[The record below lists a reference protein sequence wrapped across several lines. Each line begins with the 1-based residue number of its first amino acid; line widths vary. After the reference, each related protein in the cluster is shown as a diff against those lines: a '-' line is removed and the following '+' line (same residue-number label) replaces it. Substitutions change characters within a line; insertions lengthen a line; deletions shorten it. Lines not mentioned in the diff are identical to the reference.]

1 MMTSHKIIVLAVL
14 ASLLGSGAAYAIS
27 DRYRDL
33 SARLTTNAEQ
43 ELLQGKAQQADELLN
58 LALTA
63 DPGNAAAYVLKGQA
77 QSKLDN
83 KEEALRLITVGLD
96 IEPGDQAALK
106 LQGEAALA
114 LGDVEQAETALTRLR
129 TVCKAPCEA
138 ANDLAAAIE
147 TDRAAQDAGSA
158 TQEAGSASQKE

>member
-1 MMTSHKIIVLAVL
+1 MMTSRKTPIFILAGF
-14 ASLLGSGAAYAIS
+14 LLGTSTAHAIS

-43 ELLQGKAQQADELLN
+43 VLLQGKAEDADDMLN

-63 DPGNAAAYVLKGQA
+63 DPGNARAYVLKGQA
-77 QSKLDN
+77 QGKLDN
-83 KEEALRLITVGLD
+83 KEEALRLISVGLE
-96 IEPGDQAALK
+96 IEPGNQAALK

-114 LGDVEQAETALTRLR
+114 VGELEQAETALSRLR
-129 TVCKAPCEA
+129 TVCNAPCEA

-147 TDRAAQDAGSA
+147 TDRAAQED
-158 TQEAGSASQKE
+158 

>member
-1 MMTSHKIIVLAVL
+1 MMTSRKTPIFILA
-14 ASLLGSGAAYAIS
+14 ACFLGTSAAHAIS

-43 ELLQGKAQQADELLN
+43 VLLQGKAEDADDILN

-63 DPGNAAAYVLKGQA
+63 DPGNARAYVLKGQA
-77 QSKLDN
+77 QGKLDN
-83 KEEALRLITVGLD
+83 KEEALRLISVGLE
-96 IEPGDQAALK
+96 IEPGNQAALK

-114 LGDVEQAETALTRLR
+114 VGELEQAETALSRLR

-147 TDRAAQDAGSA
+147 TDRAAQED
-158 TQEAGSASQKE
+158 

>member
-1 MMTSHKIIVLAVL
+1 MKTSRKIP
-14 ASLLGSGAAYAIS
+14 SLLLVATLVGTSAAHAIS

-43 ELLQGKAQQADELLN
+43 VLLQGKAADADDMLN

-63 DPGNAAAYVLKGQA
+63 DPGNARAYVLKGQA
-77 QSKLDN
+77 QGKLEN
-83 KEEALRLITVGLD
+83 KEEALRLISVGLE
-96 IEPGDQAALK
+96 IEPGNQAALK

-114 LGDVEQAETALTRLR
+114 IGELEQAETALSRLR

-147 TDRAAQDAGSA
+147 TDRAAQ
-158 TQEAGSASQKE
+158 EAE

>member
-1 MMTSHKIIVLAVL
+1 MMTSRKTPILFLV
-14 ASLLGSGAAYAIS
+14 ASLMGTSAAFAVS

-43 ELLQGKAQQADELLN
+43 VLLQGKAEAADNMLN

-63 DPGNAAAYVLKGQA
+63 DPGNARAYVLKGQA
-77 QSKLDN
+77 QGKLDN
-83 KEEALRLITVGLD
+83 KEEALRLISVGLE
-96 IEPGDQAALK
+96 IEPGNQSALK

-114 LGDVEQAETALTRLR
+114 IGELEQAETALSRLR

-147 TDRAAQDAGSA
+147 TDRAAQ
-158 TQEAGSASQKE
+158 EAE

>member
-1 MMTSHKIIVLAVL
+1 MMKSRKITTLALL
-14 ASLLGSGAAYAIS
+14 ASLLGTGAAHAIS

-33 SARLTTNAEQ
+33 SARLATNAEQ
-43 ELLQGKAQQADELLN
+43 ELLQGKPQQADELLN

-63 DPGNAAAYVLKGQA
+63 DPGNAQAYVMKGQA
-77 QSKLDN
+77 QGKLDN
-83 KEEALRLITVGLD
+83 KEEALRLIAVGLD

-114 LGDVEQAETALTRLR
+114 LGDVEQAQTALTRLR

-147 TDRAAQDAGSA
+147 AGSAAQEAGSA
-158 TQEAGSASQKE
+158 TQEAGSATQED

>member
-1 MMTSHKIIVLAVL
+1 MMTSRKTPIFILA
-14 ASLLGSGAAYAIS
+14 ACLLGTSAAHAIS

-33 SARLTTNAEQ
+33 SVRLTTNAEQ
-43 ELLQGKAQQADELLN
+43 VLLQGKAEDADDMLD

-63 DPGNAAAYVLKGQA
+63 DPGNARAYVLKGQA
-77 QSKLDN
+77 QGKLDN
-83 KEEALRLITVGLD
+83 KEEALRLISVGLE
-96 IEPGDQAALK
+96 IEPGDQTALK

-114 LGDVEQAETALTRLR
+114 IGELEQAETALSRLR

-147 TDRAAQDAGSA
+147 TDRAAQED
-158 TQEAGSASQKE
+158 

>member
-1 MMTSHKIIVLAVL
+1 MMTSRKMHTLIVLTT
-14 ASLLGSGAAYAIS
+14 LLSTSATHAIS

-33 SARLTTNAEQ
+33 SARLTTDAEQ
-43 ELLQGKAQQADELLN
+43 VLLQGKADAADDLLN

-63 DPGNAAAYVLKGQA
+63 DPGNARAYVLKGQA
-77 QSKLDN
+77 QGRLDN
-83 KEEALRLITVGLD
+83 KEEALRLISVGLD
-96 IEPGDQAALK
+96 IDPGDPTALK

-114 LGDVEQAETALTRLR
+114 LGEIEQAETALSRLR

-147 TDRAAQDAGSA
+147 TDRAAQED
-158 TQEAGSASQKE
+158 

>member
-1 MMTSHKIIVLAVL
+1 MMTSRKTPIFILV
-14 ASLLGSGAAYAIS
+14 ASLLGTSAAFAVS

-43 ELLQGKAQQADELLN
+43 VLLQGKAEAADNMLN

-63 DPGNAAAYVLKGQA
+63 DPGNARAYVLKGQA
-77 QSKLDN
+77 QGELDN
-83 KEEALRLITVGLD
+83 KEEALRLISVGLE
-96 IEPGDQAALK
+96 IEPGNQSALK

-114 LGDVEQAETALTRLR
+114 IGELEQAETALSRLR

-147 TDRAAQDAGSA
+147 TDRAAQ
-158 TQEAGSASQKE
+158 EAE

>member
-1 MMTSHKIIVLAVL
+1 MMTSRKMHTLIVLAT
-14 ASLLGSGAAYAIS
+14 LLSTSAAHAIS

-33 SARLTTNAEQ
+33 SARLTTDAEQ
-43 ELLQGKAQQADELLN
+43 VLLQGKADAADDLLN

-63 DPGNAAAYVLKGQA
+63 DPGNARAYVLKGQA
-77 QSKLDN
+77 QGRLDN
-83 KEEALRLITVGLD
+83 KEEALRLISVGLD
-96 IEPGDQAALK
+96 IDPGDPTALK

-114 LGDVEQAETALTRLR
+114 LGEIEQAETALSRLR

-147 TDRAAQDAGSA
+147 TDRAAQED
-158 TQEAGSASQKE
+158 

>member
-1 MMTSHKIIVLAVL
+1 MMTSRKMHTLIVLTT
-14 ASLLGSGAAYAIS
+14 LLSTSAAHAIS

-33 SARLTTNAEQ
+33 SARLTTDAEQ
-43 ELLQGKAQQADELLN
+43 VLLQGKADAADDLLN

-63 DPGNAAAYVLKGQA
+63 DPGNARAYVLKGQA
-77 QSKLDN
+77 QGRLDN
-83 KEEALRLITVGLD
+83 KEEALRLISVGLD
-96 IEPGDQAALK
+96 IDPGDPTALK

-114 LGDVEQAETALTRLR
+114 LGEIEQAETALSRLR

-147 TDRAAQDAGSA
+147 TDRAAQED
-158 TQEAGSASQKE
+158 

>member
-1 MMTSHKIIVLAVL
+1 MMTSRKTPIFILA
-14 ASLLGSGAAYAIS
+14 ACLLGASAAHAIS

-43 ELLQGKAQQADELLN
+43 VLLQGKAEDADDMLN

-63 DPGNAAAYVLKGQA
+63 DPGNARAYVLKGQA
-77 QSKLDN
+77 QGKLDN
-83 KEEALRLITVGLD
+83 KEEALRLISVGLE
-96 IEPGDQAALK
+96 IEPGDQTALK

-114 LGDVEQAETALTRLR
+114 IGELEQAETALSRLR

-147 TDRAAQDAGSA
+147 TDRAAQED
-158 TQEAGSASQKE
+158 

>member
-1 MMTSHKIIVLAVL
+1 MMTSRKTPIFILV
-14 ASLLGSGAAYAIS
+14 ASLLGTSAALAVS

-43 ELLQGKAQQADELLN
+43 VLLQGKAEAADNMLN

-63 DPGNAAAYVLKGQA
+63 DPGNARAYVLKGQA
-77 QSKLDN
+77 QGKLDN
-83 KEEALRLITVGLD
+83 KKEALRLISVGLE
-96 IEPGDQAALK
+96 IEPGNQSALK

-114 LGDVEQAETALTRLR
+114 IGKLEQAETALSRLR

-147 TDRAAQDAGSA
+147 TDRAAQ
-158 TQEAGSASQKE
+158 EAE

>member
-1 MMTSHKIIVLAVL
+1 MMTSRKTPILILV
-14 ASLLGSGAAYAIS
+14 ASLMGTSAAFAVS

-43 ELLQGKAQQADELLN
+43 VLLQGKVEAADNMLN

-63 DPGNAAAYVLKGQA
+63 DPGNARAYVLKGQA
-77 QSKLDN
+77 QGKLDN
-83 KEEALRLITVGLD
+83 KEEALRLISVGLE
-96 IEPGDQAALK
+96 IEPGNQSALI

-114 LGDVEQAETALTRLR
+114 IGELEQAETALSRLR

-147 TDRAAQDAGSA
+147 TDRAAQ
-158 TQEAGSASQKE
+158 EAE

>member
-1 MMTSHKIIVLAVL
+1 MMTSRKTPILILV
-14 ASLLGSGAAYAIS
+14 ASLLGTSAAFAVS

-43 ELLQGKAQQADELLN
+43 VLLQGKAEAADNMLN

-63 DPGNAAAYVLKGQA
+63 DPGNARAYVLKGQA
-77 QSKLDN
+77 QGKLDN
-83 KEEALRLITVGLD
+83 KEEALRLISVGLE
-96 IEPGDQAALK
+96 IEPGNQSALK

-114 LGDVEQAETALTRLR
+114 IGELEQAETALSRLR

-147 TDRAAQDAGSA
+147 TDRAAQ
-158 TQEAGSASQKE
+158 EAE

>member
-1 MMTSHKIIVLAVL
+1 MMTSRKTPIFILA
-14 ASLLGSGAAYAIS
+14 ACLLGTSAAHAIS

-43 ELLQGKAQQADELLN
+43 VLLQGKAEDADDILN

-63 DPGNAAAYVLKGQA
+63 DPGNARAYVLKGQA
-77 QSKLDN
+77 QGKLDN
-83 KEEALRLITVGLD
+83 KEEALRLISVGLE
-96 IEPGDQAALK
+96 IEPGNQAALK

-114 LGDVEQAETALTRLR
+114 VGELEQAETALSRLR

-147 TDRAAQDAGSA
+147 TDRAAQED
-158 TQEAGSASQKE
+158 

>member
-1 MMTSHKIIVLAVL
+1 MKTSRKIPIFIMA
-14 ASLLGSGAAYAIS
+14 ASFLGTSFLGTGAAFAIS

-43 ELLQGKAQQADELLN
+43 ILLQGKATDADDMLN

-63 DPGNAAAYVLKGQA
+63 DPGNARAYVLKGQA

-83 KEEALRLITVGLD
+83 KEEALRLISVGLE
-96 IEPGDQAALK
+96 IEPDNQAALK
-106 LQGEAALA
+106 LQGEAALEI
-114 LGDVEQAETALTRLR
+114 GDIEQAETTLSRLR

-138 ANDLAAAIE
+138 ANDLATAIE
-147 TDRAAQDAGSA
+147 TDRAAQ
-158 TQEAGSASQKE
+158 EEK

>member
-1 MMTSHKIIVLAVL
+1 MMKSRKTPILILV
-14 ASLLGSGAAYAIS
+14 ASLLGTSAAFAVS

-43 ELLQGKAQQADELLN
+43 VLLQGKAEAADNMLN

-63 DPGNAAAYVLKGQA
+63 DPGNARAYVLKGQA
-77 QSKLDN
+77 QGKLDN
-83 KEEALRLITVGLD
+83 KEEALRLISVGLE
-96 IEPGDQAALK
+96 IEPGNQSALK

-114 LGDVEQAETALTRLR
+114 IGELEQAETALSRLR

-147 TDRAAQDAGSA
+147 TDRAAQ
-158 TQEAGSASQKE
+158 EAE

>member
-1 MMTSHKIIVLAVL
+1 MMTSRNTPIFILV
-14 ASLLGSGAAYAIS
+14 ASLLGTSAAFAVS

-43 ELLQGKAQQADELLN
+43 VLLQGKVEAADNMLN

-63 DPGNAAAYVLKGQA
+63 DPGNARAYVLKGQA
-77 QSKLDN
+77 QGKLDN
-83 KEEALRLITVGLD
+83 KEEALRLISVGLE
-96 IEPGDQAALK
+96 IEPGNQSALK

-114 LGDVEQAETALTRLR
+114 IGELEQAETALSRLR

-147 TDRAAQDAGSA
+147 TDRAAQ
-158 TQEAGSASQKE
+158 EAE

>member
-1 MMTSHKIIVLAVL
+1 MMTSRKTTIFILV
-14 ASLLGSGAAYAIS
+14 ASLLGTSAAFAVS

-43 ELLQGKAQQADELLN
+43 ILLQGKAEAADNMLN

-63 DPGNAAAYVLKGQA
+63 DPGNARAYVLKGQA
-77 QSKLDN
+77 QSKLEN
-83 KEEALRLITVGLD
+83 KEEALRLISVGLE
-96 IEPGDQAALK
+96 IEPGNQSALK

-114 LGDVEQAETALTRLR
+114 IGELGQAETALSRLR

-138 ANDLAAAIE
+138 ANDLATAIE
-147 TDRAAQDAGSA
+147 TDRAAQ
-158 TQEAGSASQKE
+158 EAQKD

>member
-1 MMTSHKIIVLAVL
+1 MMTSRKTPIFILA
-14 ASLLGSGAAYAIS
+14 ACLLGTSAAHAIS

-43 ELLQGKAQQADELLN
+43 ILLQGKAEDADDMLN

-63 DPGNAAAYVLKGQA
+63 DPSNARAYVLKGQA
-77 QSKLDN
+77 QGKLDN
-83 KEEALRLITVGLD
+83 KEEALRLISVGLE
-96 IEPGDQAALK
+96 IEPGDQTALK

-114 LGDVEQAETALTRLR
+114 IGELEQAETALSRLR
-129 TVCKAPCEA
+129 TVCKAPCEL

-147 TDRAAQDAGSA
+147 TDRAAQKD
-158 TQEAGSASQKE
+158 